1 MSDQELNEAAT
12 KLFKDYNQIKNDLG
26 KNINEVINKLAE
38 TLFDRGKYTDE
49 EAKII
54 FCKFMILVFGQN
66 IGG

>member
-1 MSDQELNEAAT
+1 MSDTELDEAAI
-12 KLFKDYNQIKNDLG
+12 KLFKDYNQMKNVLG
-26 KNINEVINKLAE
+26 KDINEVINKLGE